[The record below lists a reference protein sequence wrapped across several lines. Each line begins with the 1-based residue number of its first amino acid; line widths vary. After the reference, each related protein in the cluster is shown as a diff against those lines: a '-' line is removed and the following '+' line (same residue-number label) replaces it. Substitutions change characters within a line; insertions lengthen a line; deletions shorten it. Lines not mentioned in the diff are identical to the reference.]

1 KPIIQ
6 DPDSAHKISQSN
18 NFCPRAFSETHGHS
32 RATYTNTTKKE
43 KWLKKERFGFF
54 VLAALFS
61 VFIPAQTAHAGL
73 FSFFEKVFSNMNTV
87 VKEQGL
93 NSQNVGLLQAALNFD
108 PNPSKGGGDITIVAD
123 SALLPDSG
131 PLGTIADVE
140 DAPQN
145 GQISLYVVREGD
157 SLSQI
162 AKMFKVSVNTIIWA
176 NDIKRGNIIQ
186 PGQTLIILPVSG
198 VQYTIARGDTL
209 SSVAKKY
216 KGSVEE
222 IMQYNGIADSS
233 AVSVGDTIII
243 PGGDVGLPIQSTQV
257 TQTRVRGAGGPEYA
271 GYYLRPVL
279 GAVRSQG
286 LHGYNGIDLAAPHG
300 REVMASASGNVII
313 ARDSGWNGG
322 YGKYIVVSHTNGTQT
337 LYAHLNG
344 TIVHQGAVVVQGQV
358 IGYVGS
364 TGLSTGAHL
373 HFEVRGAK
381 NPF

>member
-1 KPIIQ
+1 M
-6 DPDSAHKISQSN
+6 
-18 NFCPRAFSETHGHS
+18 R
-32 RATYTNTTKKE
+32 
-43 KWLKKERFGFF
+43 KERRLSAGRFSSF
-54 VLAALFS
+54 VLIALLS
-61 VFIPAQTAHAGL
+61 VFIPTQTAHAGI
-73 FSFFEKVFSNMNTV
+73 FSFLGKVFSNADES

-93 NSQNVGLLQAALNFD
+93 NSQNVALLQAALNFD
-108 PNPSKGGGDITIVAD
+108 PNPSKGGGEITIVGD

-140 DAPQN
+140 ESSSN

-186 PGQTLIILPVSG
+186 PGQTLLILPISG
-198 VQYTIARGDTL
+198 VQYTITKGDTL
-209 SSVAKKY
+209 AGVAKKY

-222 IMQYNGIADSS
+222 IMQFNGIADASS
-233 AVSVGDTIII
+233 VSVGDTIII
-243 PGGDVGLPIQSTQV
+243 PGGDVGLPIQSSQV
-257 TQTRVRGAGGPEYA
+257 SSVRVRGTGGPNYA

-313 ARDSGWNGG
+313 ARDAGWNGG
-322 YGKYIVVSHTNGTQT
+322 YGKYIVVSHDNGTQT

-344 TIVHQGAVVVQGQV
+344 TIVHQGATVVQGQV

-364 TGLSTGAHL
+364 TGLSSGPHL